1 MPTAILRRTTQVLL
15 YSFKHSNGIT
25 VTQNM
30 VSLQN
35 YSELR
40 SYTASGR
47 SQSISFTSAGPQNV
61 RNPPLNLV
69 PGFGSSLMAVTCLV
83 TIYTYAHR
91 KMWHLKTLCIYFT
104 LPAFSQNYRSSVYY
118 GQLLPICINT
128 KRRGIRT
135 GYSGLQP
142 FALRTLFT
150 NDGRSYRCRTVT
162 RSSGLNLRR
171 LISPKVSI
179 RLNKREVPRRQ
190 GCPCT
195 QVK

>member
-25 VTQNM
+25 VRQNM

-35 YSELR
+35 DAELTSR

-47 SQSISFTSAGPQNV
+47 GQSISFTSAGPQNV
-61 RNPPLNLV
+61 RNLQPNPVLV
-69 PGFGSSLMAVTCLV
+69 FGSSLMAVTCLV
-83 TIYTYAHR
+83 TIQTYADR
-91 KMWHLKTLCIYFT
+91 KMWPLKTLCIYFT

-142 FALRTLFT
+142 FARRTLFT
-150 NDGRSYRCRTVT
+150 TAGRSYRCRTVT

-171 LISPKVSI
+171 LISLKVSI
-179 RLNKREVPRRQ
+179 
-190 GCPCT
+190 
-195 QVK
+195 